1 MTNIN
6 TKTFNVNTIIN
17 FPITSTT
24 ENSKEFFEVN
34 KNISNLDEFNNFNI
48 SSTILDGQD
57 YFNENFNS
65 ENKNE
70 SGVLSYDEVRDI
82 IVYYDMGEIERKED
96 FLFEKND
103 FEEFVKNKKK
113 KIEKFFFDE
122 NLNKIKL
129 VNNFKNFVF
138 INKK

>member
-1 MTNIN
+1 
-6 TKTFNVNTIIN
+6 VNTIIN

>member
-1 MTNIN
+1 
-6 TKTFNVNTIIN
+6 
-17 FPITSTT
+17 
-24 ENSKEFFEVN
+24 
-34 KNISNLDEFNNFNI
+34 
-48 SSTILDGQD
+48 
-57 YFNENFNS
+57 
-65 ENKNE
+65 
-70 SGVLSYDEVRDI
+70 
-82 IVYYDMGEIERKED
+82 MGEIERKED

>member
-1 MTNIN
+1 
-6 TKTFNVNTIIN
+6 
-17 FPITSTT
+17 
-24 ENSKEFFEVN
+24 
-34 KNISNLDEFNNFNI
+34 LDEFNNFNI

-138 INKK
+138 NNKK